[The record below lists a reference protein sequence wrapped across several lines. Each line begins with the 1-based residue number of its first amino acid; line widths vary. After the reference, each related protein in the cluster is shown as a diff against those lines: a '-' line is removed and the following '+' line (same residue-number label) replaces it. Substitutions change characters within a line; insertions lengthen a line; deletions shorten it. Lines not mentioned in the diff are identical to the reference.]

1 MRHLFANKCHHFWLQ
16 SLVIYLCSITVLVL
30 CNHGLANVVD
40 EDDQRTSACIPCS
53 STYLAADPNYPN
65 MLSNIFVSTESCESS
80 LSVVKVIKISN
91 LHRRLEGEGFH
102 RRLISKLK
110 TIESDSS
117 STYLDRFNCEFV
129 IIENLNGV
137 FADPFELQRLVNR
150 KVYLDAAVFGDTNLE
165 LPAALSNSSF
175 VEIHMDLAP
184 SSKAD
189 HELVVRLPLHV
200 RYPPLDGSGYSNVEI
215 SQPDLYI
222 RCRKR
227 DIDNDC
233 QWSVSVRELGPTE
246 KVKWRI
252 PCGDDAHST
261 IVSSVTFLSALLC
274 ALSIVFASSLS
285 SHNTYQRSVVCVF
298 T

>member
-1 MRHLFANKCHHFWLQ
+1 MRHLFANECHHCWLQ

-30 CNHGLANVVD
+30 CNHGLATVVD
-40 EDDQRTSACIPCS
+40 EDNQRTSACIPCS
-53 STYLAADPNYPN
+53 ATYLAADPNYPN

-91 LHRRLEGEGFH
+91 LHRSLEGEGSH
-102 RRLISKLK
+102 RHLISKLK

-117 STYLDRFNCEFV
+117 STYLDRYNCELV
-129 IIENLNGV
+129 IIETLNGV

-175 VEIHMDLAP
+175 VEIHMDLAS
-184 SSKAD
+184 SSKAN
-189 HELVVRLPLHV
+189 HELVVQLPLHV
-200 RYPPLDGSGYSNVEI
+200 RYPPLDGSAYSNIEI
-215 SQPDLYI
+215 SRPDLYI

-227 DIDNDC
+227 NIDKDC
-233 QWSVSVRELGPTE
+233 QWGVSIRELGPTE

-261 IVSSVTFLSALLC
+261 IVSSVTFLSALVC
-274 ALSIVFASSLS
+274 ALSIVFASILYRP
-285 SHNTYQRSVVCVF
+285 TIYTKDQ
-298 T
+298 